1 MYEDIFAQIR
11 SEAEKRNLKE
21 TTINAYCKSVG
32 YFLRIVNKDVSAL
45 TTDDVDAS
53 MITRHVPVGVAC
65 PFGNAANIKKLGFIL
80 FPESTHTPSKHRF
93 CHKLLQ

>member
-11 SEAEKRNLKE
+11 NEAEKRNLKE

-45 TTDDVDAS
+45 TTDDVDAFLLTALCLLFCQGMKYRALLIIRLTLNTKRS
-53 MITRHVPVGVAC
+53 SPPC
-65 PFGNAANIKKLGFIL
+65 IL
-80 FPESTHTPSKHRF
+80 PA
-93 CHKLLQ
+93 